1 MKSQKCKGMRDL
13 LPGDMQKFRFIT
25 DIFSSRCL
33 GWGYRE
39 VRTPTLEYL
48 HLFTATGTLSPVL
61 LGKVYSFLD
70 WDGWS
75 GERVVL
81 RPDGTIPV
89 VRLYIESLKER
100 GLAKLF
106 YTTDVFAFE
115 GTGREDRQ
123 RWQCGVELLGDARQA
138 SDVEIIALAAEVL
151 RGLGL
156 PDFELRLSNA
166 GVVRQLV
173 KSLGLEPGAEAKLM
187 GRVLEGD
194 WEALAGAR
202 MPAADLAQAV
212 GLLTSLKGRSAGFIR
227 NLVATYPN
235 LSEGLRASLDE
246 FGRLA
251 AFLDALGIAYTLDMA
266 SLPGFEYYTGPCF
279 QFLVKGR
286 KVGGGGRYDN
296 LVPLM
301 GGGDVPACGFAL
313 YLDQLISLLP
323 VATGVRPYQGALV
336 LGSAATPAAL
346 KLSFELAASLRNAGY
361 VAELDFSGQAENPWR
376 WAITVE
382 GEGQQLTVADLV
394 QDTRKKVPS
403 AADAVNLLGV

>member
-1 MKSQKCKGMRDL
+1 MNSQKSKGMRDL
-13 LPGDMQKFRFIT
+13 LPADMQKFRFIT

-48 HLFTATGTLSPVL
+48 HLFTATGTLSPAL

-89 VRLYIESLKER
+89 VRLYIESLKAR

-115 GTGREDRQ
+115 GTGLEDRQ

-156 PDFELRLSNA
+156 ADFELRLSDA

-173 KSLGLEPGAEAKLM
+173 RALGLEPEAEARLL

-194 WEALAGAR
+194 WAALAGAK
-202 MPAADLAQAV
+202 MPAPDLAQAM
-212 GLLTSLKGRSAGFIR
+212 GLLASLKGKSAGFIR

-235 LSEGLRASLDE
+235 LPEGLRTRLEE

-251 AFLDALGIAYTLDMA
+251 GFLDALDIAYSVDMS

-279 QFLVKGR
+279 QFRAGGR
-286 KVGGGGRYDN
+286 KVGGGGRYDG

-301 GGGDVPACGFAL
+301 GGGAVPACGFAL
-313 YLDQLISLLP
+313 YIDQLINLLP
-323 VATGVRPYQGALV
+323 VTTGVRPYQGALI

-346 KLSFELAASLRNAGY
+346 KLSFDLAASLRNAGY
-361 VAELDFSGQAENPWR
+361 VAELDFTGQAENPWR

-382 GEGQQLTVADLV
+382 GETLQLSVADLV
-394 QDTRKKVPS
+394 QGTRKKVPA